1 MPLDDESTTDE
12 STTTMQMLQ
21 ECRHGGEK
29 SWHRLLERHRDE
41 LVRFVALR
49 MPASLRSRIDPSD
62 VVQDT
67 QLVAFRRLD
76 DFLTRNPMPFRVWLL
91 RTAREQLISM
101 YRRHLRARHRSVAV
115 EVPLADESSILI
127 AQNIVSRVSS
137 PSEHAMAEERRR
149 QIQDAIGR
157 LTHGDRELLLMRQ
170 YEKRSYEE
178 IAEMLGIQAAAVR
191 QRHARALM
199 RLRATLLR
207 AGLI

>member
-1 MPLDDESTTDE
+1 MA
-12 STTTMQMLQ
+12 
-21 ECRHGGEK
+21 
-29 SWHRLLERHRDE
+29 RHRDE

-49 MPASLRSRIDPSD
+49 MPATLRSRLDPSD
-62 VVQDT
+62 VVQDA
-67 QLVAFRRLD
+67 QLVAFRRLE
-76 DFLTRNPMPFRVWLL
+76 DFFTRNPMPFRLWLL

-101 YRRHLRARHRSVAV
+101 YRRHIQARQRTVDL

-127 AQNIVSRVSS
+127 AQNIISRISS
-137 PSEHAMAEERRR
+137 PSEHVIADERRH

-157 LTHGDRELLLMRQ
+157 LSHGDRELLIMRH

-178 IAEMLGIQAAAVR
+178 IADMLGIQTAAVR
-191 QRHARALM
+191 QRHGRALM